1 MAIRPFTNEESS
13 GELKGSGSLAG
24 KVGITEINRLLK
36 EVDIQE
42 IERKPIL
49 VDMYKNKNTKFF
61 ELFFQRFKP
70 PGSDNNKLNKVDD
83 LINEVTKLGD
93 DVEGYYMGKF
103 QAVSLCY
110 IFDTVIKK
118 EKIRNEVMMGMYA
131 YASSTTELS
140 GPFIKISN

>member
-1 MAIRPFTNEESS
+1 MGCKPIEPIEFVEIKNVKVNRGKVLTKYSNITFDLVKGKGSVTNFDMAIRPFTNEESS

-36 EVDIQE
+36 EVNIQE

-70 PGSDNNKLNKVDD
+70 AGSDNNKLNKVDD
-83 LINEVTKLGD
+83 LITLLNKMNIL
-93 DVEGYYMGKF
+93 
-103 QAVSLCY
+103 
-110 IFDTVIKK
+110 
-118 EKIRNEVMMGMYA
+118 
-131 YASSTTELS
+131 
-140 GPFIKISN
+140 